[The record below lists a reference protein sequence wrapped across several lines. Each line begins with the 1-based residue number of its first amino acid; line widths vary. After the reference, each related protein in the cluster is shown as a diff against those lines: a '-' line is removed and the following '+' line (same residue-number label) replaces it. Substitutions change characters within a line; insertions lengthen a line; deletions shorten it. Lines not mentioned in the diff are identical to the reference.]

1 MTAAEKKTYTHTH
14 LILPVANRRLPLS
27 NKTEREFWKTV
38 TKEGLPIRRLPR
50 NYNWGTDRTGRAIS
64 SYKLEE
70 FEQRNLKHAKLTV
83 LNILHRQFLAKR
95 ELAVKKGTDVS
106 TEEIEEEKKRRQTIS
121 SLKMALYGMIDGSLA
136 KDPEWDDVI
145 PIPQD
150 EPEGALAQIAYPDE
164 YAEGK

>member
-1 MTAAEKKTYTHTH
+1 M
-14 LILPVANRRLPLS
+14 
-27 NKTEREFWKTV
+27 V

-50 NYNWGTDRTGRAIS
+50 KYDWGVDRTGRDIS

-70 FEQRNLKHAKLTV
+70 FEQRNLKHAKLIG
-83 LNILHRQFLAKR
+83 LNLEHSHFLRTR
-95 ELAVKKGTDVS
+95 EIALKKGTDLPK
-106 TEEIEEEKKRRQTIS
+106 EKIEEEKKRRTTMAA
-121 SLKMALYGMIDGSLA
+121 LKRDLYGEITGTLA

>member
-1 MTAAEKKTYTHTH
+1 M
-14 LILPVANRRLPLS
+14 
-27 NKTEREFWKTV
+27 
-38 TKEGLPIRRLPR
+38 
-50 NYNWGTDRTGRAIS
+50 
-64 SYKLEE
+64 
-70 FEQRNLKHAKLTV
+70 
-83 LNILHRQFLAKR
+83 
-95 ELAVKKGTDVS
+95 KKGTDVS

-121 SLKMALYGMIDGSLA
+121 SLKMALYGMTDGSLA